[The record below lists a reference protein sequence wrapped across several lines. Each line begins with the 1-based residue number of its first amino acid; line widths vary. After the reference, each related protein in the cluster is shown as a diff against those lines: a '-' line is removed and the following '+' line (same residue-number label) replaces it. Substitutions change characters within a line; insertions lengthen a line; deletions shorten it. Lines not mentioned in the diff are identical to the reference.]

1 MANIMNIADHTAVV
15 IKCRIAKTA
24 GLKMNQ
30 ELKIASI
37 ASNLCMTRV
46 AGALAV
52 MGAMGRNARNRNA
65 LDSPMAV
72 SSSEYSSGCFF

>member
-1 MANIMNIADHTAVV
+1 MTSVMNVANYAIMV
-15 IKCRIAKTA
+15 ILCHIAKTA

-37 ASNLCMTRV
+37 ANNLCMTRV
-46 AGALAV
+46 INALV
-52 MGAMGRNARNRNA
+52 VTGAMGRNARNRNA

-72 SSSEYSSGCFF
+72 SSSEYSSVCFF

>member
-1 MANIMNIADHTAVV
+1 MGSVMNIADYTAVV
-15 IKCRIAKTA
+15 IKCRIAKTV

-30 ELKIASI
+30 ELKIAPI
-37 ASNLCMTRV
+37 ANNPCMTRV
-46 AGALAV
+46 AGGLAV

-72 SSSEYSSGCFF
+72 SSSEYASV